1 MRTVRDFLKLMEFKF
16 SVMMKKLIISALSLS
31 MALCLSAQTYK
42 DMNASVEDRAED
54 LLRRMT
60 LEEKIDYIGGYKGF
74 YIRGIERLGLPEIKL
89 TDGPVGTHKDGR
101 STAYPAGVLSAAT
114 WNRDLVYRLGEQ
126 LGRDSKARGVH
137 ILLGPGMNIVRSPL
151 CGRNFEYF
159 TEDPYLNGQIAVQYV
174 KGLQDQ
180 NVVATLKHYAAN
192 NQEWDRNN
200 VSSDIDERTLH
211 EIYLPAFK
219 AAIQEAGAGAVM
231 DSYNPVNGEHATQ
244 NSYLNNTVLRDMWGF
259 DGIVMSDWSATYDAV
274 AAANG
279 GLDLEMPRAKWM
291 NREQLVPAVRD
302 GKVSESVIDEKVR
315 RILRIIFRFGFFDN
329 PQLDSSIPYD
339 NPQGAEVALN
349 LAREGVV
356 LMKNEGGLLPFDT
369 SEVKSVALIGP
380 NAGSYISGGG
390 SSYTFPFHSVSVLE
404 GLKKA
409 GVDVMYAPGV
419 PTLVETV
426 ANSVFYTGPGS
437 SDKGLKAEY
446 YANPRLRGEP
456 EKVQTDTI
464 VNIGNGWHIADERKG
479 IPFDHCSMRW
489 SGVVRPEKTAD
500 YRFVVRGFD
509 GFRLKV
515 GEEMV
520 INEWRDQGIT
530 TREAVVSLEK
540 GREYTVVLEYFA
552 NVHPVDISFGWREDR
567 LLFNEAVELA
577 SKADVAV
584 VNVGFNESS
593 ERESNDRPFELPQY
607 QDSLVQCVAAANPK
621 TVVLVNSGA
630 GVDMT
635 RWVDRIPS
643 LLHIWYAGQE
653 GGTAIA
659 EILFGKT
666 NPSGKLPMTFDRKW
680 EDNPVAPYYYDPD
693 GDRRVAYGEGLFMG
707 YRHYDVSED
716 NPQFAFGHGLSYTD
730 FRYSGLKVEKTGKDS
745 FKVCFDVE
753 NVGGLDGAET
763 AQLYVAPVNPAVERP
778 YKELKGFEKKFIR
791 KGEKVRME
799 ITLDASS
806 FSYYDVDTHAFRCDP
821 GKYRIMAGSSS
832 DRILLEKTIR
842 L

>member
-1 MRTVRDFLKLMEFKF
+1 MKRILIATIFLVL
-16 SVMMKKLIISALSLS
+16 ALSLS
-31 MALCLSAQTYK
+31 AQVYK
-42 DMNASVEDRAED
+42 DRNASVEERVED
-54 LLRRMT
+54 LLRHMT
-60 LEEKIDYIGGYKGF
+60 IEEKIDYIGGHKGF

-89 TDGPVGTHKDGR
+89 TDGPVGTHKDGK

-137 ILLGPGMNIVRSPL
+137 ILLGPGMNIIRSPL

-159 TEDPYLNGQIAVQYV
+159 TEDPYLNSEVAVQYV
-174 KGLQDQ
+174 KGLQNQ

-211 EIYLPAFK
+211 EIYFPAFK
-219 AAIQEAGAGAVM
+219 AAIEAGAGAVM

-244 NSYLNNTVLRDMWGF
+244 NAYLNNTVLRGMWGF

-291 NREQLVPAVRD
+291 NREQLLPAIRE
-302 GKVSESVIDEKVR
+302 GRVSEAVIDEKVR

-329 PQLDSSIPYD
+329 SQLDSSIPYD
-339 NPQGAEVALN
+339 NPQGAGVALD
-349 LAREGVV
+349 LAREGIV
-356 LMKNEGGLLPFDT
+356 LMKNEGGLLPFD
-369 SEVKSVALIGP
+369 SSKVKSVALIGP

-404 GLKKA
+404 GLKNA
-409 GVDVMYAPGV
+409 GVDVLYAPGV

-426 ANSVFYTGPGS
+426 ANSVFYTAPGS
-437 SDKGLKAEY
+437 SEKGLKAEY
-446 YANPRLRGEP
+446 YPNTNLKGNPVIV
-456 EKVQTDTI
+456 KTDTI

-515 GEEMV
+515 GEDM
-520 INEWRDQGIT
+520 IISEWRNQGIT
-530 TREAVVSLEK
+530 TRESVVLLEK
-540 GREYTVVLEYFA
+540 GKEYPIVLEYFA
-552 NVHPVDISFGWREDR
+552 HVHPVDISFGWREDR
-567 LLFNEAVELA
+567 LMFNEAVELA
-577 SKADVAV
+577 RRADVAI

-635 RWVDRIPS
+635 RWIDKIPS
-643 LLHIWYAGQE
+643 LLHIWFAGQE

-666 NPSGKLPMTFDRKW
+666 NPSGKLPVTFDRKW
-680 EDNPVAPYYYDPD
+680 EENPASSYYYDSD
-693 GDRRVAYGEGLFMG
+693 GNKRVAYGEGLFMG
-707 YRHYDVSED
+707 YRHYDVSETK
-716 NPQFAFGHGLSYTD
+716 PLFAFGHGLSYTD
-730 FRYSGLKVEKTGKDS
+730 FKYSGLKVEKTGKDA
-745 FKVCFDVE
+745 FNVIFDVE
-753 NVGGLDGAET
+753 NIGNRDGAET
-763 AQLYVAPVNPAVERP
+763 AQLYVAPVRPSVERP
-778 YKELKGFEKKFIR
+778 YKELKGFEKKFIK
-791 KGEKVRME
+791 KGEKIRIE
-799 ITLDASS
+799 IALDASS
-806 FSYYDVDTHAFRCDP
+806 FSYYDTDTDSFRCDP
-821 GKYRIMAGSSS
+821 GKYRILVGTSS
-832 DRILLEKTIR
+832 DNILLEKTVE